1 MKHSTEYCDL
11 KFETTAFKQRGSYG
25 ENNMGLRT
33 MELVDFMVKKCNWSM
48 VSCNTGHFGIAGD
61 KREQQL
67 IFRKDDFLQ
76 HGSDHIM
83 IELRTSGYI
92 EINGLHDAE
101 DLKPHLIEF
110 LTQQWRCK
118 EYTSWM
124 WEKEGYCDLKY
135 TAPEDLFDLHAW
147 RHRGKLKGLLGL
159 ATNLGK
165 LTIDLAQTLGSQG
178 WALMLCNGG
187 SVTPS
192 PNSNPNL
199 IWREQQLKFTRSTA
213 EKAQAPLLMIEFR
226 TEPRHTVPPRW
237 DGIIQISGPDT
248 NGVYQSLDAFIQRY
262 MAGEPHQAS
271 HCDAQYYCSKFRL
284 RPSEVEENPVDG
296 LMLGESNLGQW
307 TMRICDFMVDHLQEW
322 DLIVCNSDNLSF
334 RPKMK
339 TNEGPTRDV
348 SVAAREMQ
356 MVFRHRLGGRGV
368 FMSAS
373 QVAPLGRAVLEPP
386 DYWLEACKKGE
397 LGQKL
402 LPGTPIELAWM
413 QELLDQTFKKVV
425 TRDRSDGQ
433 PLADRF
439 KAVQCVRSEH
449 PALWD
454 RYVERRT
461 AVAQMQRGGDF
472 MVPKTVFASSGLA
485 QRCSDVAGN
494 PANQAYLLHGTTPTS
509 AVAILSSSFSV
520 DFAGKSAGTMFGPGI
535 YLAESSSASKPACDP
550 LQDRSHGQ
558 FSVGVLPFWAD

>member
-1 MKHSTEYCDL
+1 MQHSPEYCDL
-11 KFETTAFKQRGSYG
+11 KFETSAFKQRGSYG

-33 MELVDFMVKKCNWSM
+33 MELVDFMVKQCHWSM

-76 HGSDHIM
+76 HGSEHIM
-83 IELRTSGYI
+83 IELRTSGYV

-101 DLKPHLIEF
+101 DVKPHLIEF
-110 LTQQWRCK
+110 LTQQWGCK

-124 WEKEGYCDLKY
+124 WEKEAYCDLKY
-135 TAPEDLFDLHAW
+135 TAPVELFDLHAW
-147 RHRGKLKGLLGL
+147 RQGGKLQALLGL
-159 ATNLGK
+159 GSKLGK
-165 LTIDLAQTLGSQG
+165 LTIDLAEVLGSRG

-192 PNSNPNL
+192 PNKNPNR

-213 EKAQAPLLMIEFR
+213 EKARKPLLMIEFR
-226 TEPRHTVPPRW
+226 TEPCHTVPPRW
-237 DGIIQISGPDT
+237 KGIIQISGPDT

-262 MAGEPHQAS
+262 MAGERQEAS
-271 HCDAQYYCSKFRL
+271 HCDAQYYCSKFHL
-284 RPSEVEENPVDG
+284 RPSEAEENGVDG

-307 TMRICDFMVDHLQEW
+307 TMRMCDFMVDHLQEW

-334 RPKMK
+334 KPKMR

-356 MVFRHRLGGRGV
+356 MVFRHRIGGRGV

-373 QVAPLGRAVLEPP
+373 QVAPLGRAVLDPP
-386 DYWLEACKKGE
+386 HYWIEACKKGE

-402 LPGTPIELAWM
+402 LPGTPLELLWM

-449 PALWD
+449 PALWH
-454 RYVERRT
+454 RYAQRRAALAT
-461 AVAQMQRGGDF
+461 HSDDF
-472 MVPKTVFASSGLA
+472 LVPKTTLASSGLA
-485 QRCSDVAGN
+485 QRCDVPGN
-494 PANQAYLLHGTTPTS
+494 PSNEAYLLHGTTPSS

-535 YLAESSSASKPACDP
+535 YLAESSLGCTWIDCHKAVK
-550 LQDRSHGQ
+550 H
-558 FSVGVLPFWAD
+558 